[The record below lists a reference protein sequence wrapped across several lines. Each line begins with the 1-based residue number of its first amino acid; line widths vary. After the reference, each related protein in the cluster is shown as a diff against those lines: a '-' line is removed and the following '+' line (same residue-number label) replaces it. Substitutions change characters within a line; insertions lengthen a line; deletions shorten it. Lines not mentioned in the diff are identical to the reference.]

1 MQPDVGRYGKVHAKV
16 HDLNARLRHHAAID
30 VLRAAIAE
38 VPDLALV
45 SSFGADSVALLHL
58 AAITEPD
65 LPVLFIDTEMLFA
78 ETLVYQQEVAERL
91 GLRQVHIL
99 LAQDIH
105 QHDPD
110 GTLHER
116 APDACC
122 TLRKT
127 APLAAALAHH
137 GGWIS
142 GRKRFQ
148 SSSRASLDFFEVD
161 DHRIKVNPL
170 AHWTQGDLTSYIEEN
185 RLPKHPLIS
194 RGYPSIG
201 CAPCTTP
208 VQPGENPRAGRWRNS
223 RKEECG
229 IHFANG
235 RLVRTG
241 DFR

>member
-1 MQPDVGRYGKVHAKV
+1 MQPDAGRYGKVHAKV
-16 HDLNARLRHHAAID
+16 RDLNARLRHHAAID

-58 AAITEPD
+58 VAITEPD

-99 LAQDIH
+99 RAQDIH
-105 QHDPD
+105 QHDTD
-110 GTLHER
+110 GTLHEG

-122 TLRKT
+122 ALRKT

-148 SSSRASLDFFEVD
+148 TSSRASLDFFEVD

-170 AHWTQGDLTSYIEEN
+170 AHWTQEDLTSYIEEN

-194 RGYPSIG
+194 LGYPSVG

-208 VQPGENPRAGRWRNS
+208 VQPGEDPRAGRWRNS
-223 RKEECG
+223 PKEECG

-241 DFR
+241 DLR